1 MQQKD
6 DTIQRIQLQN
16 DQYKHEIALLRRHQ
30 FARRSE
36 VLNSL
41 QRSLLDDLVEE
52 DIAGIEAELKKLA
65 PSTRESAEPKQQP
78 NRRPLPAGISRQA
91 LVG

>member
-1 MQQKD
+1 MDRPVDLNQLSAQQLRDLAGKLLADVQQKD

-52 DIAGIEAELKKLA
+52 DIAGNLH
-65 PSTRESAEPKQQP
+65 SVHG
-78 NRRPLPAGISRQA
+78 NA
-91 LVG
+91 LR